1 MMFVLNPVRV
11 IGWLAVIAIGSAL
24 AAEAMAQSGSIDTT
38 RSRVYVYVGKTGAGH
53 AHGVEGTLAGGE
65 LHLGGTSPAGNL
77 TFDLGKFAADT
88 PAARQLFKLP
98 GEIDANTRGQVSAS
112 MLGESVLNVKKYPTA
127 RFVVK
132 RVQALGPTGPGTAR
146 YQLEG
151 ELTLHGAQQ
160 PLTIVA
166 TADALEGMTRLR
178 GRFKI
183 KQTDFGIKPFTKFLG
198 AVGVADELQILGE
211 IWVRP

>member
-1 MMFVLNPVRV
+1 MAALNPLRM
-11 IGWLAVIAIGSAL
+11 IGWSAVMAICATL
-24 AAEAMAQSGSIDTT
+24 AAEATAQSGSIDTT

-65 LHLGGTSPAGNL
+65 IHLSGSSPAGNL

-88 PAARQLFKLP
+88 SAARQLFKLP
-98 GEIDANTRGQVSAS
+98 GEVDAQTRTQVSAS

-127 RFVVK
+127 QFVVK
-132 RVQALGPTGPGTAR
+132 RVQLLGQTGPGTAR
-146 YQLEG
+146 YQLDG
-151 ELTLHGAQQ
+151 DLMLHGTQR

-166 TADALEGMTRLR
+166 TAETVEGLTRLR

-198 AVGVADELQILGE
+198 AVGVTDELQILGE